1 MQGEEHSPM
10 IDPRTPQLQSS
21 GPSPA
26 RRVRTGVAVAVVA
39 TALTVGGAAWPAFFG
54 AEPSPLSRGTL
65 QAASPG
71 LAQRRAGRHVLRR
84 SGPDRLAGR
93 RRRPV
98 VAHGPADVARRR
110 QSVPPL
116 LRRGREP
123 GPASRGR
130 ARLRRRR
137 HPGRLHPHQ
146 QPRRRRRRARDRRVR
161 RRAHAV
167 GEGRRHR
174 SAERSRGPE
183 GRRRPASRRCRWP
196 TRRRSGSATS
206 CSRSGI
212 RSASARR

>member
-1 MQGEEHSPM
+1 M

-54 AEPSPLSRGTL
+54 AEPAPLSRGTAPGR
-65 QAASPG
+65 QPQRSSTAGRSPRPTPISSRPSRRPSSPCARRGWSSRRRSAPTTRSAASSASDENQGPHREAG
-71 LAQRRAGRHVLRR
+71 LG
-84 SGPDRLAGR
+84 SGVVVTQDGYILTNNH
-93 RRRPV
+93 V
-98 VAHGPADVARRR
+98 VAGAERVT
-110 QSVPPL
+110 
-116 LRRGREP
+116 G
-123 GPASRGR
+123 
-130 ARLRRRR
+130 
-137 HPGRLHPHQ
+137 
-146 QPRRRRRRARDRRVR
+146 RVR

-183 GRRRPASRRCRWP
+183 GRRHQLQDAAAGRL
-196 TRRRSGSATS
+196 RRRSASATS
-206 CSRSGI
+206 CSPSGI